1 MPNEWKVLERA
12 VDRFNL
18 DHEQR
23 EEYVQVVTDVY
34 GEAMASTAGFEE
46 FDDEYYEF
54 LNQEVFSDNRVVST
68 LRGFGLSDDQLA
80 EFRNGT
86 IDADELVKTWNELR
100 FRIDEL
106 IDFAMLLKLVKDYSL
121 RSDTGMIDSR
131 YRLQKLVYLVNR
143 RISQQEDHAAIGET
157 GGDLGMLDRTGYR
170 YRFTKRDSGP
180 FSSDV
185 YEDKNRL
192 FAWELIDEQV
202 VDDEGT
208 GEVAER
214 NRRYGIELTPAGE
227 IMVDQFYDR
236 IEQADSV
243 MLSSWNFAQ
252 QTVIDEVVH
261 MPYED
266 IVGIVGTDERLQ
278 RVSTGSELLVGPA
291 RKFKASEIEFLDEL
305 TGQFAHA

>member
-12 VDRFNL
+12 VDRFDL
-18 DHEQR
+18 DYEQR

-54 LNQEVFSDNRVVST
+54 LNQEVFSDNRVVSV

-227 IMVDQFYDR
+227 IMIDQFYDR

>member
-12 VDRFNL
+12 VDRFDL
-18 DHEQR
+18 DYEQR

-54 LNQEVFSDNRVVST
+54 LNQEVFSDNRVVSV

-227 IMVDQFYDR
+227 IMIDQFYDR

-266 IVGIVGTDERLQ
+266 VVGIVGTDERLQ

>member
-1 MPNEWKVLERA
+1 MPNEWKVLKRA
-12 VDRFNL
+12 VDRFDL
-18 DHEQR
+18 DYEQR

-54 LNQEVFSDNRVVST
+54 LNQEVFSDNRVVSV

-266 IVGIVGTDERLQ
+266 VVGIVGTDERLQ

>member
-12 VDRFNL
+12 VDRFDL
-18 DHEQR
+18 DYEQR

-54 LNQEVFSDNRVVST
+54 LNQEVFSDNRVVSV
-68 LRGFGLSDDQLA
+68 LRDFGLSDDQLA
-80 EFRNGT
+80 GFRNGT

-227 IMVDQFYDR
+227 IMVNQFYDR

-243 MLSSWNFAQ
+243 MLSSWSFAQ

-261 MPYED
+261 MPCED

>member
-12 VDRFNL
+12 VDRFDL
-18 DHEQR
+18 DYEQR

-54 LNQEVFSDNRVVST
+54 LNQEVFSDNRVVSV

-80 EFRNGT
+80 GFRNGT

>member
-12 VDRFNL
+12 VDRFDL
-18 DHEQR
+18 DYEQR

-54 LNQEVFSDNRVVST
+54 LNQEVFSDNRVVSV

-227 IMVDQFYDR
+227 IMIDQFYDR

-305 TGQFAHA
+305 TGQFAYA

>member
-12 VDRFNL
+12 VDRFDL

-34 GEAMASTAGFEE
+34 GEAMASTADFEE
-46 FDDEYYEF
+46 FDEEYYKF

-68 LRGFGLSDDQLA
+68 LRGFGLPDDQLA

-143 RISQQEDHAAIGET
+143 RISQQEDHATIGET
-157 GGDLGMLDRTGYR
+157 QGDLGKLDRTGYR

-180 FSSDV
+180 FSADV

-192 FAWELIDEQV
+192 FAWELIDEPV

-214 NRRYGIELTPAGE
+214 NRRYGIELTPRGE

-243 MLSSWNFAQ
+243 MLSSWNYAQ

-261 MPYED
+261 MTHD
-266 IVGIVGTDERLQ
+266 DLVGTVGDDERLQ
-278 RVSTGSELLVGPA
+278 RASTGSELLVGPT

>member
-12 VDRFNL
+12 VDRFDL
-18 DHEQR
+18 DYEQR

-54 LNQEVFSDNRVVST
+54 LNQEVFSDNRVVSV

-227 IMVDQFYDR
+227 IMVNQFYDR

>member
-12 VDRFNL
+12 VDRFDLEN
-18 DHEQR
+18 EQR
-23 EEYVQVVTDVY
+23 EEYVMAVTDVY
-34 GEAMASTAGFEE
+34 GEAMASSADFEE
-46 FDDEYYEF
+46 FDEDYYEF
-54 LNQEVFSDNRVVST
+54 LNREVFSDERVVNT
-68 LRGFGLSDDQLA
+68 LRGFGIVDEELD

-86 IDADELVKTWNELR
+86 VSCHDLVRSWNELR

-106 IDFAMLLKLVKDYSL
+106 IDFAMLLKLVKDYAD
-121 RSDTGMIDSR
+121 RSDTGMIESR

-143 RISQQEDHAAIGET
+143 KISRQEDYSAIGAS

-192 FAWELIDEQV
+192 FAWKMIDEPV
-202 VDDEGT
+202 IGEDGT

-214 NRRYGIELTPAGE
+214 NRRYGIDLASAGS

-236 IEQADSV
+236 IEQADSI
-243 MLSSWNFAQ
+243 MLSSWNYVQ

-261 MPYED
+261 MTHEELVD
-266 IVGIVGTDERLQ
+266 HVQDDNRLQ
-278 RVSTGSELLVGPA
+278 EAATGAELLVGPA

-305 TGQFAHA
+305 TGEFAHA

>member
-12 VDRFNL
+12 VDRFDL
-18 DHEQR
+18 DHEQW
-23 EEYVQVVTDVY
+23 EEYVQVITDVY
-34 GEAMASTAGFEE
+34 GEAMATTADFEE
-46 FDDEYYEF
+46 FDEAYYEF
-54 LNQEVFSDNRVVST
+54 LNREVFSDDRVVST
-68 LRGFGLSDDQLA
+68 LRGFGLSDEQLG

-106 IDFAMLLKLVKDYSL
+106 IDFAMLLKLVKDYSY
-121 RSDTGMIDSR
+121 RSDIGMIDSR

-143 RISQQEDHAAIGET
+143 RISQQEDYASIEKAHD
-157 GGDLGMLDRTGYR
+157 DLGLLDRTGYR

-180 FSSDV
+180 FSADV

-192 FAWELIDEQV
+192 FAWQMIDELV
-202 VDDEGT
+202 VGNEGT

-214 NRRYGIELTPAGE
+214 NRRYGIQITPAGE
-227 IMVDQFYDR
+227 IMIDQFYDR

-243 MLSSWNFAQ
+243 MLSAWNYAQ

-261 MPYED
+261 MTHD
-266 IVGIVGTDERLQ
+266 DVVGTIGEDERLQ
-278 RVSTGSELLVGPA
+278 RVSTGEELLVGPE
-291 RKFKASEIEFLDEL
+291 RKFKANEIEFLDEL

>member
-12 VDRFNL
+12 VDRFDL
-18 DHEQR
+18 DYEQR

-54 LNQEVFSDNRVVST
+54 LNQEVFSDNRVVSV
-68 LRGFGLSDDQLA
+68 LRDFGLSDDQLA
-80 EFRNGT
+80 GFRNGT

-227 IMVDQFYDR
+227 IMVNQFYDR